1 MQLEAFL
8 HFLRYEKRYSEHS
21 CQAYATDLRQFDAFL
36 KEEYELE
43 EPQAVNLG
51 ILRSWLVR
59 LMQAGRASSTIHRKA
74 SSLQRY
80 FKFLMQE
87 GQLQQ
92 NPMQGLQLPKK
103 KAALPHFLAEQQL
116 AKLFSGPYFE
126 ADFPGQRDRL
136 MLLLFYHTGMRRA
149 ELLGLRWSDWDSGLE
164 QLRILGKGQKM
175 RIIPILP
182 QLNADLQA
190 FKLLAQESLPNFDP
204 KGPVILNDQ
213 GQSPYPKWIYNKVR
227 DYLGLVTTQ
236 EERSPHSLRH
246 SFATHLSN
254 QGADLQA
261 IKLLLGHSSL
271 ASTQIYTHNSLEQLK
286 KVYAQSHP
294 KAKKKE

>member
-1 MQLEAFL
+1 
-8 HFLRYEKRYSEHS
+8 
-21 CQAYATDLRQFDAFL
+21 
-36 KEEYELE
+36 
-43 EPQAVNLG
+43 
-51 ILRSWLVR
+51 
-59 LMQAGRASSTIHRKA
+59 
-74 SSLQRY
+74 
-80 FKFLMQE
+80 
-87 GQLQQ
+87 
-92 NPMQGLQLPKK
+92 MQGLQLPKK

-149 ELLGLRWSDWDSGLE
+149 ELLGLRWIDWDAGLE

-190 FKLLAQESLPNFDP
+190 FKLLTQECFSNFDP
-204 KGPVILNDQ
+204 KGTVILNDH
-213 GQSPYPKWIYNKVR
+213 GQPPYPKWIYNKVR
-227 DYLGLVTTQ
+227 HYLGLVTTQ

-271 ASTQIYTHNSLEQLK
+271 ASTQVYTHNSLTQLK

-294 KAKKKE
+294 KAKKKK

>member
-1 MQLEAFL
+1 MQLAAFL
-8 HFLRYEKRYSEHS
+8 QFLRYEKRYSEHS
-21 CQAYATDLRQFDAFL
+21 CRAYATDLRQFNAFL
-36 KEEYELE
+36 KEKYELE
-43 EPQAVNLG
+43 EAKAVNLG
-51 ILRSWLVR
+51 ILRSWLVE
-59 LMQAGRASSTIHRKA
+59 LMQQGRASSTIHRKA

-87 GQLQQ
+87 GQLQE
-92 NPMQGLQLPKK
+92 NPMQALQLPKK

-136 MLLLFYHTGMRRA
+136 MLQLFYHTGMRRA
-149 ELLGLRWSDWDSGLE
+149 ELLGLRWTDWDAGLE

-182 QLNADLQA
+182 QLNAALAA
-190 FKLLAQESLPNFDP
+190 FKGLAEESLANFDP
-204 KGPVILNDQ
+204 KGLIILNDQ
-213 GQSPYPKWIYNKVR
+213 GQAPYPKWVYNKVR
-227 DYLGLVTTQ
+227 QYLGLVTTQ

-271 ASTQIYTHNSLEQLK
+271 AATQVYTHNSLEQLK

-294 KAKKKE
+294 KAKKKK